1 MNVKPILLVVLI
13 LFAFAVNISQVKSQ
27 SLNVTVQA
35 DRTQYME
42 LVSIAGNVTYQGEL
56 VQNGLIGIQVENH
69 PLDTPQVTTIVIR
82 TLPLNPN
89 QSFPFSIEIVCLIPV
104 DENGDPKPS
113 ANRGNYIWF
122 NMTVKNKGLST
133 REVYLCITILDRR
146 LIPLGV
152 EMATIMMPGGATN
165 TFMPRVYI
173 PRWATVGTAYICGN
187 VYDSWPKDGGR
198 PLCPEKVSNFNIEQ
212 PSSTSPNQPAQ
223 NGTYETHFRLRP
235 DMAWGTCR
243 VYALA
248 WSGGCTGFST
258 ANFEYWLPGDFDK
271 DCDVD
276 VYDAVGLLQ
285 RYGSKEGNPLYG
297 EIYDIAMPPTPAH
310 ADGEIG
316 LYDAVLML
324 TNYGVKPPSG

>member
-13 LFAFAVNISQVKSQ
+13 LFAFSVNISQVESQQ
-27 SLNVTVQA
+27 SLDVTVQA

-69 PLDTPQVTTIVIR
+69 PLDTSQVTTIVIR
-82 TLPLNPN
+82 TLPLNSN
-89 QSFPFSIEIVCLIPV
+89 QSFPFSIEIVCLLPV

-152 EMATIMMPGGATN
+152 EMAILMMPGGATN

-173 PRWATVGTAYICGN
+173 PRWATVGTAYICAN
-187 VYDSWPKDGGR
+187 VYDSWPKDRGH

-223 NGTYETHFRLRP
+223 NGTYETYFRLRP

-248 WSGGCTGFST
+248 RSGGYTGFST
-258 ANFEYWLPGDFDK
+258 ANFEYWLPGDFDE

-276 VYDAVGLLQ
+276 LYDAVGLLKI
-285 RYGSKEGNPLYG
+285 YGSKEGQPKYNST
-297 EIYDIAMPPTPAH
+297 YDIAEPY
-310 ADGEIG
+310 GIIN

-324 TNYGVKPPSG
+324 AYYGTKVS